1 MNNFLTIYS
10 LPLKLMKYFL
20 SMNIN
25 KYTKILLIINLISV
39 SASFSQDAAVGVEQK
54 KMSYDEW
61 MSLYKKSLES
71 ELLRIRLQQQ
81 GAADSANVAGF
92 KPSTKAPI
100 DSSNSKMLVSKGTSF
115 SPNYPENTEQPYD
128 RQVAKAG
135 SREILLV
142 EEYEKEEVYGKFLIG
157 PSLVNS
163 QNINGVGSPLAP
175 TSSKISFDPGVR
187 GGFEIGAHLSRY
199 LAIEGNFG
207 CSYNACNQSNSNG
220 GSLIQIPV
228 LIGLVG
234 EYPIV
239 VDDGP
244 RLIPYLGVDGGVDI
258 AVYESLNFTPAGQSQ
273 NWSGTPAYFLPAWQV
288 RFGVMV
294 EFPDNWAFV
303 FGYNYLGS
311 WGAIGSQSNS
321 QISLGSLGT
330 STVDIGLRTF
340 F

>member
-1 MNNFLTIYS
+1 MKIIKTLKTLVITS
-10 LPLKLMKYFL
+10 LA
-20 SMNIN
+20 
-25 KYTKILLIINLISV
+25 IST
-39 SASFSQDAAVGVEQK
+39 SSFSQDAAVGAEQK

-61 MSLYKKSLES
+61 MNLYKKSLES
-71 ELLRIRLQQQ
+71 ELLRLRLQQQ
-81 GAADSANVAGF
+81 GASDSASVSEF
-92 KPSTKAPI
+92 KPASKTPI

-115 SPNYPENTEQPYD
+115 APNYPQNTEQPYD

-142 EEYEKEEVYGKFLIG
+142 EEYEKEEVYGKFQIG
-157 PSLVNS
+157 PSFVHD
-163 QNINGVGSPLAP
+163 QNINGIGNPLAP
-175 TSSKISFDPGVR
+175 TSSKLTFDPGVR
-187 GGFEIGAHLSRY
+187 GGFEIGGHLSRY
-199 LAIEGNFG
+199 LAIEGNFS
-207 CSYNACNQSNSNG
+207 CSYNACNQSNSDG

-244 RLIPYLGVDGGVDI
+244 RLIPYLGVDGGANLAI
-258 AVYESLNFTPAGQSQ
+258 YESVNFTPAGQSQ
-273 NWSGTPAYFLPAWQV
+273 NWSGSAGYFLPAWQV

-311 WGAIGSQSNS
+311 WGAIGSQT
-321 QISLGSLGT
+321 QDQLSLGALGT

>member
-1 MNNFLTIYS
+1 
-10 LPLKLMKYFL
+10 
-20 SMNIN
+20 MNII
-25 KYTKILLIINLISV
+25 KTAKTIIVIHLLLVSV
-39 SASFSQDAAVGVEQK
+39 SFSQDAAVGAEQK
-54 KMSYDEW
+54 KMTYDEW
-61 MSLYKKSLES
+61 MNLYKKSLES

-81 GAADSANVAGF
+81 GAADSANDSGNVASF
-92 KPSTKAPI
+92 KQASKTPI
-100 DSSNSKMLVSKGTSF
+100 DSSNSKMLVTKGTSF
-115 SPNYPENTEQPYD
+115 SPSYPANTEQPYD
-128 RQVAKAG
+128 RQVARVG
-135 SREILLV
+135 SRDILLV
-142 EEYEKEEVYGKFLIG
+142 EEYEKEEVYGKFMVG
-157 PSLVNS
+157 PSFVND
-163 QNINGVGSPLAP
+163 QNINGIGNPLAP
-175 TSSKISFDPGVR
+175 TSSKLTFDPGVR
-187 GGFEIGAHLSRY
+187 GGFEIGGHLSRY

-207 CSYNACNQSNSNG
+207 CSYNACNQSNSDG

-228 LIGLVG
+228 LVGLVG

-258 AVYESLNFTPAGQSQ
+258 AVYESLNFTPPGQSQ

-311 WGAIGSQSNS
+311 WGAIGSQSNN

-330 STVDIGLRTF
+330 STIDIGLRTF